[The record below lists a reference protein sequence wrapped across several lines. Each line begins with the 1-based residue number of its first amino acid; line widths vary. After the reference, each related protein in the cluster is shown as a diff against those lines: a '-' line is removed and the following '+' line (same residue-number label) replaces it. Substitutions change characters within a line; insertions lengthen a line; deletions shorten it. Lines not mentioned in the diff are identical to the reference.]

1 MGYRKKVAALVDPA
15 TKTEALEILRSL
27 IDRISAGDNATAS
40 RLNSSGEIANVVR
53 LSTGAE
59 CLGNEPCSVKG
70 GCGGSQQSHP

>member
-15 TKTEALEILRSL
+15 TKTGALEILRSL
-27 IDRISAGDNATAS
+27 IDRISGDNATAS

-59 CLGNEPCSVKG
+59 CLGNKPCSVKG
-70 GCGGSQQSHP
+70 GCGGSQPP

>member
-15 TKTEALEILRSL
+15 TKTQALETFAASF
-27 IDRISAGDNATAS
+27 DRVSAGDNATAS

-59 CLGNEPCSVKG
+59 CL
-70 GCGGSQQSHP
+70 